1 MVDTV
6 MVPVGN
12 IACSDYFHL
21 RVSYDLFDELSQSFP
36 TAWIASV
43 SPGYSQDALFFP
55 VELSLLGEISVT
67 LQFVA

>member
-1 MVDTV
+1 MVL
-6 MVPVGN
+6 VGN

-21 RVSYDLFDELSQSFP
+21 LLSYDLALGLSQSFS
-36 TAWIASV
+36 TAWIVSV
-43 SPGYSQDALFFP
+43 SPGYSQAALFSP